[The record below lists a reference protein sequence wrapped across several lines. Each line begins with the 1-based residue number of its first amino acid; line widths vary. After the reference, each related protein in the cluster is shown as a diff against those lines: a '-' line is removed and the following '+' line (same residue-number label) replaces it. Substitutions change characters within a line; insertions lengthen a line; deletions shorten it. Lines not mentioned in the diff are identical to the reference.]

1 MGGQASEVTNAG
13 DRNRYEAVEEFPHA
27 VTPERDLAADALAL
41 AQLERSDGLGC
52 LANERLLTGDRR
64 HVTDRPVEQRRLLD
78 SATDTH
84 VHDDLLETRD
94 LHDVADTQLFL
105 EGGTHL
111 VLILDLEARAG
122 RSSRGHQMTSPVRF
136 ATRTLVPSV
145 FTR

>member
-1 MGGQASEVTNAG
+1 MGGQTTEVTNTG

-27 VTPERDLAADALAL
+27 VTPECDLAADALTL

-52 LANERLLTGDRR
+52 LANERLLTRNR
-64 HVTDRPVEQRRLLD
+64 SHVADCAVKQRRLLD
-78 SATDTH
+78 SATDAH
-84 VHDDLLETRD
+84 VHDDLLESRD

-105 EGGTHL
+105 QGGTHL

-122 RSSRGHQMTSPVRF
+122 GSSRGHQMTSPVRF
-136 ATRTLVPSV
+136 ATRTLVPSA